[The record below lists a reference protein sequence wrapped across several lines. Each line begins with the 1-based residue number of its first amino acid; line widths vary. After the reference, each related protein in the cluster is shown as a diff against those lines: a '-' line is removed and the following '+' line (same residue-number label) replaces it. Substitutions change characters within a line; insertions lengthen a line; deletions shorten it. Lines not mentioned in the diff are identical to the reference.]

1 MNLEFSEDQK
11 FIQKNARE
19 YLTEHST
26 LEVCRRVLESDE
38 PYAQDVWKGV
48 AEMGWLGT
56 AVPEEYGGTGL
67 GHLELVLIAQE
78 VGRALAPIPFS
89 SSVYLATEALLQ
101 FGSDE
106 QKKQWLPGLC
116 SGERIGTFAAIEKLG
131 DPELDE
137 VDASFAGGKLSG
149 EKVPVIDG
157 DVANLAVIL
166 AKDGDGHSLVLVDL
180 AGSGVGRAPL
190 ESFDP
195 SRSQAR
201 LTFDGADA
209 EVLGEAGK
217 GLVQAE
223 ALLDRA
229 AVMMGFEQ
237 IGGAERALDVTR
249 EYTMGRY
256 AFGRPIA
263 SFQALKHRMADMYAK
278 NQIALSNGYY
288 AAWALSTGNEELALA
303 ACNVRVA
310 ASDAFVLA
318 AEEMIQMHGGV
329 GYTWEF
335 DCHLFYRR
343 AKLLG
348 LALGSASAWREK
360 LIRRLESTHAGA
372 AA

>member
-11 FIQKNARE
+11 FIQQNARE
-19 YLTEHST
+19 YLTQNAT
-26 LEVCRRVLESDE
+26 LDVCRRVLESDE
-38 PYAQDVWKGV
+38 PYAQDIWKGV

-78 VGRALAPIPFS
+78 VGRSLAPIPFS
-89 SSVYLATEALLQ
+89 SSVYLATEALVEY
-101 FGSDE
+101 GSDE
-106 QKKQWLPGLC
+106 QKKRWLPELC

-137 VDASFAGGKLSG
+137 VDALVSDGKLSG
-149 EKVPVIDG
+149 EKVPVLDG
-157 DVANLAVIL
+157 DVANVAIVL
-166 AKDGDGHSLVLVDL
+166 AKDGDRHSLVLVDL
-180 AGSGVGRAPL
+180 AGSGVTRSPL

-195 SRSQAR
+195 SRSQAK
-201 LTFDGADA
+201 LSFDGADA
-209 EVLGEAGK
+209 EILGDAGE
-217 GLVQAE
+217 GLAQAE
-223 ALLDRA
+223 RLIDRA

-237 IGGAERALDVTR
+237 IGGSERALDITR

-263 SFQALKHRMADMYAK
+263 SFQALKHRMADMYGA

-288 AAWALSTGNEELALA
+288 AAWALSTNNPELALA

-310 ASDAFVLA
+310 ASDAFVTA
-318 AEEMIQMHGGV
+318 SEEMIQMHGGV

-343 AKLLG
+343 AKLLA
-348 LALGSASAWREK
+348 LTLGSASAWREK
-360 LIRRLESTHAGA
+360 LIRRLENGVGA

>member
-48 AEMGWLGT
+48 AEMGWLGA

-101 FGSDE
+101 FGSDA

-137 VDASFAGGKLSG
+137 VDATFAGGKLSG
-149 EKVPVIDG
+149 EKAPVIDG
-157 DVANLAVIL
+157 DVANLAVVL
-166 AKDGDGHSLVLVDL
+166 AKDGGGHSLVLVDL
-180 AGSGVGRAPL
+180 AGAGVRRAAL

-201 LTFDGADA
+201 LSFDGADA

-217 GLVQAE
+217 GLAQAE

>member
-11 FIQKNARE
+11 FIQQNARE
-19 YLTEHST
+19 YLSENAPLS
-26 LEVCRRVLESDE
+26 VCRRVLESDE
-38 PYAQDVWKGV
+38 PYAQDLWKGV

-56 AVPEEYGGTGL
+56 TVPEEFGGTGL
-67 GHLELVLIAQE
+67 GYLELVLIAQE
-78 VGRALAPIPFS
+78 VGRSLAPIPFS
-89 SSVYLATEALLQ
+89 SSVYLATEAILR
-101 FGSDE
+101 FGTDE
-106 QKKQWLPGLC
+106 QKKKWLPGLC
-116 SGERIGTFAAIEKLG
+116 SGERIGTFAAVEHLG
-131 DPELDE
+131 DPDLGDVESAL
-137 VDASFAGGKLSG
+137 SGGKVSG
-149 EKVPVIDG
+149 SKVPVLDG
-157 DVANLAVIL
+157 DVANLAVLLVRDGGGYSL
-166 AKDGDGHSLVLVDL
+166 AVVDL
-180 AGSGVGRAPL
+180 AASGVQRTSL

-195 SRSQAR
+195 SRSQAS
-201 LTFDGADA
+201 LALDGVDA
-209 EVLGEAGK
+209 EVLGESGK
-217 GLVQAE
+217 GLEQAE

-229 AVMMGFEQ
+229 AIMMGFEQ
-237 IGGAERALDVTR
+237 VGGSERALDITR

-263 SFQALKHRMADMYAK
+263 SFQALKHRMADMYAA

-288 AAWALSTGNEELALA
+288 AAWALSTDNPEVALA

-343 AKLLG
+343 AKLLA
-348 LALGSASAWREK
+348 LTLGSASAWREK
-360 LIRRLESTHAGA
+360 LISRLEAGVAGA